1 MDAIAVEFGRTF
13 CYVVGQLA
21 AVKTQCIDYGSMRRI
36 GYGLIG
42 TAIFAA
48 AFITMGRTHP
58 VGRA

>member
-1 MDAIAVEFGRTF
+1 MDSIAVELGGTF
-13 CYVVGQLA
+13 CGIVGLLA
-21 AVKTQCIDYGSMRRI
+21 AAKTQCIDYGSMRGI